1 MATAPPVER
10 GWPPGRHPPLKRSL
24 TIKGHR
30 SSVTLEEPFWQGF
43 REIAGARGLSL
54 NALAAEIDAERNP
67 EIPLA
72 SAIRVYVFETLRAG

>member
-1 MATAPPVER
+1 MDSSPDADRA
-10 GWPPGRHPPLKRSL
+10 WPPGQHAPLKRSL

-43 REIAGARGLSL
+43 REIASKRRLSL
-54 NALAAEIDAERNP
+54 NALAAEIDAARDP